1 MLQWNKLFF
10 SQATG
15 EVFAEG
21 VSINKGLL
29 ALGNVIVALSSQ
41 GKDSSHIPYRDSKI
55 TRLLKDSLGGN
66 GKTVMLACA
75 SPADVNFEETLNTL
89 RFASRASTIVNNA
102 QVNIDESDLV
112 MDDGRALPP
121 SVAKELVFLRTQ
133 NSTLQQQID
142 AMGAI
147 IGAQQRVEDHIP
159 AVDKKHLYCSA
170 KLLLSSVTEMVGAQK
185 SILIKCLEEDFT
197 LEEPE
202 VEAMT
207 ATINSAKEL
216 IGSYIAA
223 VHENPTKSISNVCI
237 MPSPAPDM
245 DTSFDISFLPPIMK
259 LIEDLDKLQEVVGA
273 AMESITKAVDDK
285 TGVTSLQRNRKKKMD
300 NVRKGTVVKAEK
312 GPAEFDMN
320 GSAVDIIMAA
330 CSDESAVDI
339 QVCHI

>member
-1 MLQWNKLFF
+1 M
-10 SQATG
+10 
-15 EVFAEG
+15 
-21 VSINKGLL
+21 
-29 ALGNVIVALSSQ
+29 ALSSQ

-133 NSTLQQQID
+133 NSTLQQQVD
-142 AMGAI
+142 AMSAI
-147 IGAQQRVEDHIP
+147 MGAQRPSEDQMSAI
-159 AVDKKHLYCSA
+159 DKNHLYGSA

-202 VEAMT
+202 VEGMT
-207 ATINSAKEL
+207 ATISSAKEL
-216 IGSYIAA
+216 IGSYMAIIR
-223 VHENPTKSISNVCI
+223 ESSTKSFAI
-237 MPSPAPDM
+237 MPAPIPDTDM
-245 DTSFDISFLPPIMK
+245 SFNMSFLPPIMK
-259 LIEDLDKLQEVVGA
+259 LIEDLDTLQEVVCA
-273 AMESITKAVDDK
+273 AMESITQTIGDG
-285 TGVTSLQRNRKKKMD
+285 TGSASVLKSRKKKRCHGD
-300 NVRKGTVVKAEK
+300 KGESSVVKTEK
-312 GPAEFDMN
+312 GPSEFNEN
-320 GSAVDIIMAA
+320 GSAVDKILAA
-330 CSDESAVDI
+330 CSEESSVNNE
-339 QVCHI
+339 VCHATIWFFRQSDPNIT